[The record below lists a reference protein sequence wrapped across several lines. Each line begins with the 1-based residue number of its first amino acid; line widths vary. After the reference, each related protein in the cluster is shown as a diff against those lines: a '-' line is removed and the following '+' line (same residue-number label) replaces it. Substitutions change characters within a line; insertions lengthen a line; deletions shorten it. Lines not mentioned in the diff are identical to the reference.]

1 MGGPTDPRG
10 LRARITGRTGSTSGD
25 YAGEALEDTVRM
37 VLVVSLHVPR
47 GEACGVRVP
56 GIVTSHAGAPALR
69 VRESLSTARGSSLDW
84 PAKVRVSRLS
94 WFSAQLSLQTLAS
107 PRQERLDLI
116 RVNRVSPEP
125 SRADAEPGATV
136 DGTPRAPS
144 SSWKYGVGDGW
155 GPRAQCRA
163 SADRYV
169 EACWCEPRR
178 STK

>member
-1 MGGPTDPRG
+1 
-10 LRARITGRTGSTSGD
+10 
-25 YAGEALEDTVRM
+25 M
-37 VLVVSLHVPR
+37 VLIVTLPVPR
-47 GEACGVRVP
+47 GEACGVREPKVVASVAGAFETHERAVP
-56 GIVTSHAGAPALR
+56 GHRLPSLR
-69 VRESLSTARGSSLDW
+69 LHQSLSNPLRSSLDW
-84 PAKVRVSRLS
+84 PARVRLSRLS
-94 WFSAQLSLQTLAS
+94 WLSAQLRLQTLAS

>member
-1 MGGPTDPRG
+1 
-10 LRARITGRTGSTSGD
+10 
-25 YAGEALEDTVRM
+25 M
-37 VLVVSLHVPR
+37 VLVVSLHVPQV
-47 GEACGVRVP
+47 EARGVRVP
-56 GIVTSHAGAPALR
+56 EMVASVAGACETHERAVPGRRLPSLR
-69 VRESLSTARGSSLDW
+69 LHQSLSNPLQSSLDW
-84 PAKVRVSRLS
+84 LAKVRVSRVG
-94 WFSAQLSLQTLAS
+94 WFSARLRLQTLAS
-107 PRQERLDLI
+107 PSQERLDLLG
-116 RVNRVSPEP
+116 VNPVSPEP